1 MPGEGI
7 TLRGLQAAIALV
19 TAANAGLEISQER
32 LLGDTPAEEALRAMT
47 GLASTFLNFGDPRM
61 SGATLRG
68 VGGVAAR
75 FETEGTVE

>member
-19 TAANAGLEISQER
+19 TAAQAGLEIPQGQ
-32 LLGDTPAEEALRAMT
+32 LLGDTPPEEALRALT
-47 GLASTFLNFGDPRM
+47 GLAAAFLRL
-61 SGATLRG
+61 GAPGLPWEALRS
-68 VGGVAAR
+68 VGGLAAR